1 MIGLMDLTW
10 FVVAVARKEDDP
22 EGAIV
27 EFQTIVDG
35 EEEKGEW

>member
-1 MIGLMDLTW
+1 M
-10 FVVAVARKEDDP
+10 VSVARKEDDP

-27 EFQTIVDG
+27 EFQSIVDA